1 MQSHTWPVDHKWRPI
16 MFLLVVDDFRVKY
29 VSKEQANNLIKTIN
43 KYHLL
48 SVDWTRQ
55 EGFIVAS
62 R

>member
-1 MQSHTWPVDHKWRPI
+1 